1 MNIEQEHVELLPC
14 PFCGGTNIE
23 IQISTPDREGVP
35 TNLMCSDC
43 GASGPW
49 EYEQGNSHAKADD
62 AWNQRA
68 ALQSQKPKGND
79 IMLSGVIRM
88 PFEMAMADPIS
99 RMQFYQRA
107 QQALNELEAMQ
118 SQAVIDDD
126 HLSIV
131 LDVYD
136 NAMQKAFEGRELPNP
151 CKHGT
156 PEHKAWEKGSKE
168 GKKKREAGLPNP
180 IALQHSCKETSQ
192 DREDGFS
199 DGVLLALQMMTDAGD
214 AGSHLH
220 FELIETAGLEKIV
233 RRALQEEMWELA
245 GLDAPNEPKRS

>member
-1 MNIEQEHVELLPC
+1 MTMSVEQLRSEFE
-14 PFCGGTNIE
+14 TWWK
-23 IQISTPDREGVP
+23 DRQVAVSIKE
-35 TNLMCSDC
+35 
-43 GASGPW
+43 
-49 EYEQGNSHAKADD
+49 D
-62 AWNQRA
+62 AFAAYQAGRA
-68 ALQSQKPKGND
+68 ALQAQKPKGND

-192 DREDGFS
+192 DREDAL
-199 DGVLLALQMMTDAGD
+199 VHAIQEAIALLGPEAPSCSGCEYEWNHAL
-214 AGSHLH
+214 
-220 FELIETAGLEKIV
+220 
-233 RRALQEEMWELA
+233 RALHEAIDHACSVEGE
-245 GLDAPNEPKRS
+245 GNKC